1 VGSSSIG
8 LGRITTGAAFLA
20 VGAMW
25 AAASLGADAGDKN
38 TSAFCAVSLSATTEV
53 TLIVP
58 SSQSK

>member
-1 VGSSSIG
+1 
-8 LGRITTGAAFLA
+8 
-20 VGAMW
+20 MW